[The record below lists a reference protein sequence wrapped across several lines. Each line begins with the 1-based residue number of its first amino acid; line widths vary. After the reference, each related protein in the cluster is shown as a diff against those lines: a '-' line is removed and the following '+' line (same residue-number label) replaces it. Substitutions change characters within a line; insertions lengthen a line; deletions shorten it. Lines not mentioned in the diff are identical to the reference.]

1 MKWRRADVLSFP
13 HLLQERNEFFPR
25 HYFLF
30 SDLLVLVEGPAISG
44 SPKGKKGSQS
54 KHFEVLDMLP
64 LSEAHVNMRMKGIDD
79 GSNSIEIES
88 STATYVLPF
97 VSVEQKR
104 KWTQSHILS
113 MERSTITPSS
123 PLQRKHSS

>member
-1 MKWRRADVLSFP
+1 MAVDVPFP
-13 HLLQERNEFFPR
+13 LLLQDRKEFFPR

-30 SDLLVLVEGPAISG
+30 SDLLVLVEGSASSG
-44 SPKGKKGSQS
+44 SPKGKKGSQA
-54 KHFEVLDMLP
+54 KQFDVLEMLP
-64 LSEAHVNMRMKGIDD
+64 LSEAHVNLRMNGIDD

-88 STATYVLPF
+88 AKATYVLPF

-104 KWTQSHILS
+104 KWTQSHMLS
-113 MERSTITPSS
+113 LERSTVTPSS